1 MIVLLQR
8 GGGFGS
14 KRNGKFEKSK
24 MPPLKCYVDGLY
36 GQLACSGC
44 TGGFEISEIPPE
56 KPENGVL
63 KKAAVQSRIV
73 RKIPYLC
80 LVEAWLR

>member
-1 MIVLLQR
+1 
-8 GGGFGS
+8 
-14 KRNGKFEKSK
+14 

-36 GQLACSGC
+36 GRLACSGY
-44 TGGFEISEIPPE
+44 TGRFEISEIRPE
-56 KPENGVL
+56 QPENGVL

-73 RKIPYLC
+73 RKIPNLG